1 MRNAFLI
8 ASTGSGCGK
17 TTITCALLSAI
28 KNRNVTLK
36 SFKCGPDYIDPMFHK
51 TVLGIESQNLDLF
64 FSSDEELERIFYDK
78 NSADVSVVEGVM
90 GLYDGILPSSN
101 EGSSYEL
108 ACKLDI
114 PVFLVV
120 NAHGMG
126 RSLIAVIKG
135 FLEMDTEQKIRA
147 VILNQISPMYYETI
161 SKQIESELGVEVL
174 GYFPKVEDINLES
187 RYLGLKMPNEIEQI
201 DDNIKK
207 AEKII
212 SETVDIDKMLQI
224 SAIDRVA
231 KDLSE
236 IESDV
241 KATVRIGVARDEA
254 FCFFY
259 EENLKLLKKLGAEII
274 EFSPIHDKVIP
285 DNLDGLLLGGGYPEL
300 YADKLSSNISMLASI
315 KNAINSGMPSLSEC
329 GGFMYLHDSICVDG
343 IEYPMVG
350 VIEGTCSKKE
360 KLVRFGYLTISENA
374 DRFISSGC
382 KDIKGHEF
390 HYYDSSNNG
399 EDGTSVKPKG
409 NRSWKSAHISAN
421 HWWGFAHLYYQSN
434 VGFAEAFIDKC
445 VNWRNINE

>member
-1 MRNAFLI
+1 MKNAFLI
-8 ASTGSGCGK
+8 AATGSGCGK
-17 TTITCALLSAI
+17 TTITCALLSTI

-36 SFKCGPDYIDPMFHK
+36 AFKCGPDYIDPMFHK
-51 TVLGIESQNLDLF
+51 TVLGVESQNLDLF
-64 FSSDEELERIFYDK
+64 FSADEELERIFYDE

-90 GLYDGILPSSN
+90 GLYDGISPSSN

-114 PVFLVV
+114 PIFLVV

-126 RSLIAVIKG
+126 RSIIAVIRG

-161 SKQIESELGVEVL
+161 SKQIESELGIEVL

-187 RYLGLKMPNEIEQI
+187 RYLGLKMPNEIQQI

-207 AEKII
+207 AERII
-212 SETVDIDKMLQI
+212 SETVNVDKMLQI
-224 SAIDRVA
+224 SVLDREI
-231 KDLSE
+231 KNLSE
-236 IESDV
+236 TVGDV
-241 KATVRIGVARDEA
+241 VNTVRIGVARDEA

-259 EENLKLLKKLGAEII
+259 EENLKLLKKLGAKLI

-300 YADKLSSNISMLASI
+300 HANKLSSNTSMLASI
-315 KNAINSGMPSLSEC
+315 RDAINRGIPSLAEC
-329 GGFMYLHDSICVDG
+329 GGFMYLHDCICVDG
-343 IEYPMVG
+343 TEYPMAG
-350 VIEGTCSKKE
+350 VIEGMCSKKE
-360 KLVRFGYLTISENA
+360 KLIRFGYLTISENA
-374 DRFISSGC
+374 DKFISSGC

-390 HYYDSSNNG
+390 HYYDSTNNG
-399 EDGTSVKPKG
+399 EDGTSYKPGG

-421 HWWGFAHLYYQSN
+421 HWWGFAHLYYPSN
-434 VGFAEAFIDKC
+434 AGFAQAFIDKC
-445 VNWRNINE
+445 EKWRNINE